1 MTGSSPPGYL
11 RASRAK
17 TGNTKN
23 KPSMRNAKML
33 ANEALARRS
42 KGVMSKES
50 AEDGC
55 NESATKNPMKGTDK
69 RRIVPD

>member
-1 MTGSSPPGYL
+1 
-11 RASRAK
+11 
-17 TGNTKN
+17 
-23 KPSMRNAKML
+23 MRNAKML